1 MNISFQGRTAFVT
14 GAGHGFGRTIAGAF
28 AARGARVFVCDI
40 DPVEIAE
47 TASILGEACTPAV
60 VDVTNPDGVKAWVA
74 EVLAET
80 GRADILV
87 NNAGGV
93 VGQVGRPLEEVPPRD
108 WHAVVAVNLNG
119 AFWCAQAVAPA
130 MKAARYGRIVNI
142 SSGAGLGVSLTG
154 IQAYASAKAG
164 QIGLT
169 RQLAHE
175 LGPWGITVNNVAPG
189 FVLSNP
195 TTERQWASYG
205 DEGQR
210 ALVQGIALKRLGT
223 PADIAHAVLFF
234 ASDQAGWITG
244 QVLSVDGG
252 RSR

>member
-1 MNISFQGRTAFVT
+1 MNVAFEGRTVLVT
-14 GAGHGFGRTIAGAF
+14 GAGHGFGRAIAGAF
-28 AARGARVFVCDI
+28 ATRGATVFACDI
-40 DPVEIAE
+40 YAEGVAE
-47 TASILGEACTPAV
+47 TADLVGEACTASV
-60 VDVTNPDGVKAWVA
+60 VDVTNHDSVDAWVGEA
-74 EVLAET
+74 LSAT
-80 GRADILV
+80 GRVDVLV

-93 VGQVGRPLEEVPPRD
+93 MGQVGRPLEEVTPQE
-108 WHAVVAVNLNG
+108 WHSIVAVNMNG

-130 MKAARYGRIVNI
+130 MKQACYGRIVNI

-175 LGPWGITVNNVAPG
+175 LGGWGITVNNVAPG
-189 FVLSNP
+189 FVRSNP
-195 TTERQWASYG
+195 TTERQWESYG
-205 DEGQR
+205 PEGQK
-210 ALVQGIALKRLGT
+210 ALVQGISLKRLGT

-234 ASDQAGWITG
+234 ASDYAGWITG